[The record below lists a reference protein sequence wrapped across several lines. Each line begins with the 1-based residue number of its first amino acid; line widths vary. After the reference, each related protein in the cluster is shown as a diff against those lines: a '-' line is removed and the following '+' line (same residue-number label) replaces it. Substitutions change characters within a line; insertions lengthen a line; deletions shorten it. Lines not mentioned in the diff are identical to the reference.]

1 MTADSATTAPLTARA
16 AAGRYALISFLAW
29 LPAGLM
35 GAPMVLL
42 MLQRGMDV
50 ASVGLVMAIHSI
62 AVVTVEL
69 PTGGLADV
77 IGRRGTIAASALF
90 GLASLVLMGLAAGF
104 ALFAVAF
111 VLKAVSR
118 ALASGPAQSWY
129 VDTMHAIDGPDADL
143 KPGLARGASM
153 GSIALCGGTL
163 VGGIVPLALSS
174 SWSLGPLVPLS
185 VPMLLA
191 ATAAAAQFVVTLAAM
206 PEPPRRRAS
215 FGQALRGVP
224 VAITGGLRS
233 GLRERAISRLLLI
246 AAGVGVVLNSVEI
259 FTPGRLRDL
268 TGQPE
273 SAGMIYA
280 VVGAIGYAGSALG
293 SALAPLAARVGRGSR
308 RGAITGTCVTVLSLA
323 ILAASTS
330 LGGTLAI
337 VLAGLGYVS
346 LYVGCG
352 ISEPLRGEMLHQRA
366 TSAERTTL
374 LSVDSLFLQAG
385 GAVAAAGL
393 SWVAMHVGLAT
404 AWWIIAGTILATVV
418 LFPRTARSRTGPVAA
433 PQAAPEPIGAG
444 V

>member
-50 ASVGLVMAIHSI
+50 ASVGLVIAIHSI
-62 AVVTVEL
+62 AVVSLEL

-77 IGRRGTIAASALF
+77 IGRRATIAASAVF
-90 GLASLVLMGLAAGF
+90 ALASLLLMGLATGF
-104 ALFAVAF
+104 GLFAIAF

-118 ALASGPAQSWY
+118 ALASGPAQAWY
-129 VDTMHAIDGPDADL
+129 VDTMHTIDGPDANL

-163 VGGIVPLALSS
+163 IGGIVPLALPST
-174 SWSLGPLVPLS
+174 WSFGPLVPLS

-191 ATAAAAQFVVTLAAM
+191 AAAAAVQFVVTIVAM
-206 PEPPRRRAS
+206 PEPPRLRAS
-215 FGQALRGVP
+215 FANVLRGVP

-233 GLRERAISRLLLI
+233 GLRERAITRLLLV
-246 AAGVGVVLNSVEI
+246 AGGVGVVLNSIEI
-259 FTPGRLRDL
+259 FTPSRLQDL

-280 VVGAIGYAGSALG
+280 VVGAIGFAGSALG
-293 SALAPLAARVGRGSR
+293 SALAPLVARVARGSR
-308 RGAITGTCVTVLSLA
+308 RGAIIGTGVTALSLS
-323 ILAASTS
+323 IIAASTPLS
-330 LGGTLAI
+330 GTLAI
-337 VLAGLGYVS
+337 VLAGLGYVT
-346 LYVGCG
+346 LYLGCG
-352 ISEPLRGEMLHQRA
+352 VSELLRGEMLHQRA

-374 LSVDSLFLQAG
+374 LSVDSLLLQAG
-385 GAVAAAGL
+385 GGVAAAGL
-393 SWVAMHVGLAT
+393 GWVAMHLGLAT
-404 AWWIIAGTILATVV
+404 AWWITAATILATVV
-418 LFPRTARSRTGPVAA
+418 LFPRT
-433 PQAAPEPIGAG
+433 
-444 V
+444 

>member
-1 MTADSATTAPLTARA
+1 MTADSATTAPLTPGA

-62 AVVTVEL
+62 AVVTLEL

-77 IGRRGTIAASALF
+77 IGRRGTISASALF
-90 GLASLVLMGLAAGF
+90 ALASLLLLGLATGF

-129 VDTMHAIDGPDADL
+129 VDTMHAIDGPDANL

-163 VGGIVPLALSS
+163 IGGIVPLALPS
-174 SWSLGPLVPLS
+174 SWLFGPLVPLS

-191 ATAAAAQFVVTLAAM
+191 ATAAAVQFVVTLAAM

-215 FGQALRGVP
+215 FGQVLRGVP
-224 VAITGGLRS
+224 IAITGELRS
-233 GLRERAISRLLLI
+233 GLR
-246 AAGVGVVLNSVEI
+246 
-259 FTPGRLRDL
+259 
-268 TGQPE
+268 
-273 SAGMIYA
+273 
-280 VVGAIGYAGSALG
+280 GYAGSALG

-308 RGAITGTCVTVLSLA
+308 RGAITGTCVTALSLA
-323 ILAASTS
+323 VLAASTS
-330 LGGTLAI
+330 LGGILAI
-337 VLAGLGYVS
+337 VLAGLGYVT

-352 ISEPLRGEMLHQRA
+352 ISELLRGEMLHQRA

-374 LSVDSLFLQAG
+374 LSVDSLLYRP
-385 GAVAAAGL
+385 AAQWRRRA
-393 SWVAMHVGLAT
+393 
-404 AWWIIAGTILATVV
+404 
-418 LFPRTARSRTGPVAA
+418 
-433 PQAAPEPIGAG
+433 
-444 V
+444 